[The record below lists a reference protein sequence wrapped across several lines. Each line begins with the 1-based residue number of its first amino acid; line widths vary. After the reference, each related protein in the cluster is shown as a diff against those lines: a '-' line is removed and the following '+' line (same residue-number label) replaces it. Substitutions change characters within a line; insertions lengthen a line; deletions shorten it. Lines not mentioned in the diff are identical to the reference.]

1 MPTLVGMII
10 NTVPLEER
18 PTVYAVSIVFEKLF
32 GMTLGPTL
40 YGVVIDLFPNNNRAG
55 MYMLFWSSILG
66 FIFALLSLLITR
78 SPTKK
83 EATQNS
89 EEEVQKN
96 PFMTSVNE
104 GVKNETNAENLV
116 Y

>member
-1 MPTLVGMII
+1 LPTLVSMII

-18 PTVYAVSIVFEKLF
+18 LTVYAVSIVFEKLF
-32 GMTLGPTL
+32 GMTLGPML
-40 YGVVIDLFPNNNRAG
+40 YGIAIDISPNNNRAG
-55 MYMLFWSSILG
+55 MYLLFWSSILG
-66 FIFALLSLLITR
+66 FIFALLSFLIAR
-78 SPTKK
+78 PPSKK

-104 GVKNETNAENLV
+104 DVKNETTAENLV
-116 Y
+116 S

>member
-10 NTVPLEER
+10 NTVPIDEK
-18 PTVYAVSIVFEKLF
+18 PTAYAVSIVFEKLF

-40 YGVVIDLFPNNNRAG
+40 YGLVIDLFPNNNRAG

-66 FIFALLSLLITR
+66 FIFALISLMITQ
-78 SPTKK
+78 SPRKK
-83 EATQNS
+83 EATQSS
-89 EEEVQKN
+89 EEEVPKN

-104 GVKNETNAENLV
+104 AVKNETTAENLLS
-116 Y
+116 